1 VNDFLGQ
8 LNLTVQ
14 ERRIV
19 MVIFAVVIV
28 VLNYL
33 FVWPRFG
40 EWSRINKQLNDM
52 RNTMTNNN
60 RLILQDTNPTNGWRK
75 LVAQYA
81 LKEGASVSEHPV
93 DPQVQLQNAIMLQ
106 ARKTGV
112 NVQNY
117 NPGSVKTNQFFE
129 EHSTVISVESQEPQL
144 ISFLFDMGNDPAMIR
159 VGKLDL
165 KPADQNRYH
174 LRGGITLTANYS
186 RKPAAAVAPATPAK
200 AGTPGAKPASA
211 TAKPATAT
219 TKPPPGS
226 KPAAAPAPPGGR
238 KGPLNAGSGPG
249 PGPGRKPPPNLPPPP
264 GRKQGAK
271 NL

>member
-19 MVIFAVVIV
+19 MIIFAVVIV

-40 EWSRINKQLNDM
+40 EWGRINKQLVQM
-52 RNTMTNNN
+52 RQTMTNNN
-60 RLILQDTNPTNGWRK
+60 RVILLDTNPSNGWRK

-81 LKEGASVSEHPV
+81 LKEGGNVSEHPV
-93 DPQVQLQNAIMLQ
+93 DPQVQLQNAIMLE
-106 ARKTGV
+106 ARKSGV
-112 NVQNY
+112 NVQSY
-117 NPGSVKTNQFFE
+117 NAGSVKTNQFFE
-129 EHSTVISVESQEPQL
+129 EHSTVITVESQEPQL
-144 ISFLFDMGNDPAMIR
+144 ISFLFNMGNDPAMIR
-159 VGKLDL
+159 VAKLDL

-186 RKPAAAVAPATPAK
+186 RKPAA
-200 AGTPGAKPASA
+200 S
-211 TAKPATAT
+211 TAKPAAPA
-219 TKPPPGS
+219 TKPPRGSNQPG
-226 KPAAAPAPPGGR
+226 APVQPGGR
-238 KGPLNAGSGPG
+238 KMPPNAGSGSGPG
-249 PGPGRKPPPNLPPPP
+249 RMPVPQPGPGRVHKPAPNLPTAP
-264 GRKQGAK
+264 GQGQSAK